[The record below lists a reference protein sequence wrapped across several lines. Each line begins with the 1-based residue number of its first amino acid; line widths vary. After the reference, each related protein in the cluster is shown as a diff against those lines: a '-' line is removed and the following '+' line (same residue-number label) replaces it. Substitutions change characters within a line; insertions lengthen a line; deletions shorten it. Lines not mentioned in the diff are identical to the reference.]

1 MSLINPKKLVPKSF
15 LWNIGRP
22 ASRDSTS
29 RDWWE
34 INLNETD
41 SYDSQSLLTLTLE
54 NDKFE
59 SILLGSHGGFL
70 RLFSPSPKTVDGNV
84 VSTYEP
90 YHLMLEIQLP
100 SPILQIDEGILVS

>member
-1 MSLINPKKLVPKSF
+1 
-15 LWNIGRP
+15 
-22 ASRDSTS
+22 S